1 MKTQFL
7 LLLITLTTF
16 SVYSQKQFE
25 GSWTTPT
32 SDYVTIISV
41 GEYGVS
47 NVVNYDFKE
56 DIEIVE
62 KIIKRGKN
70 RFKTQIFNNENGYMV
85 TISYKLKDPNTIICK
100 FKGDLKD
107 RLVYSRV
114 FDDKFNKNTL
124 NE

>member
-47 NVVNYDFKE
+47 NVVNYNFKE
-56 DIEIVE
+56 NNEIVE
-62 KIIKRGKN
+62 RIIKRGKD
-70 RFKTQIFNNENGYMV
+70 RFKTQLFNKENGYMV
-85 TISYKLKDPNTIICK
+85 TISYKLQDPNTIICK
-100 FKGDLKD
+100 FKGDFKG

-114 FDDKFNKNTL
+114 FDYKSNKQ
-124 NE
+124 